1 MALTANIK
9 TNASQTQAKAT
20 TNLLD
25 FVNVASSNIQE
36 ALAPKKK
43 RKVDVRKFIQKRVKR
58 LNDKGSKS
66 STTQTKTKSVLRAT
80 KPSAASLLH
89 SVGSLSWPQLATP
102 KPVQTRALPTTNYP
116 TSPPSSNCS
125 IASEPSL
132 YSTRS
137 DKLIDPELESLLSEF
152 GLESGSSTRHS
163 SDSFR
168 TSVSPCYTPQPSLE
182 NQVYVGEHPYSPP
195 NSDCS
200 DDIFDD
206 SAYSSPVGS
215 VSYQSNLC
223 SPPLPACPSLEWS
236 VQSPQTVAGVPP
248 PCPVST
254 SVGWFQQTIPSSG
267 SGWISQYSTFDQGP
281 PMTPT
286 VSELL
291 LDRASYF

>member
-1 MALTANIK
+1 MALTDIK

-43 RKVDVRKFIQKRVKR
+43 RNVNVRKFIQKRVKR
-58 LNDKGSKS
+58 LNDKGGKS

-102 KPVQTRALPTTNYP
+102 QTRALPTANYP
-116 TSPPSSNCS
+116 TSPPSSTYS
-125 IASEPSL
+125 FASEPSL
-132 YSTRS
+132 YPSTTDS
-137 DKLIDPELESLLSEF
+137 KLIDPELESLLSEF
-152 GLESGSSTRHS
+152 GLESGSSTRRS

-182 NQVYVGEHPYSPP
+182 NQVYLGEHPYSPP

-200 DDIFDD
+200 DDNFDD

-215 VSYQSNLC
+215 VGYQSNVC
-223 SPPLPACPSLEWS
+223 SPLVPSCSSLEWS
-236 VQSPQTVAGVPP
+236 VQSPQTIAAVPP
-248 PCPVST
+248 PCPVTT
-254 SVGWFQQTIPSSG
+254 SVGWFQQTVPSSG
-267 SGWISQYSTFDQGP
+267 SGWMTQYSTFDQGP